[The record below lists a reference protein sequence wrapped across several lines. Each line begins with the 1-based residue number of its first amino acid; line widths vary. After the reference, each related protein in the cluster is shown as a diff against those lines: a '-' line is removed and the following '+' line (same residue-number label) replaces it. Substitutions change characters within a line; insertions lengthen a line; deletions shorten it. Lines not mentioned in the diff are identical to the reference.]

1 MANYDE
7 RYKFTGKERDAET
20 GYDYFGARYYASGN
34 LSWLSVD
41 PHADNYPN
49 ISPYA
54 YAAWNPIKYV
64 DPDGRDNYRY
74 DHKTGDF
81 VLQEKTNDNF
91 DQIGKY
97 KYNRKTGEYEPK
109 YYRFKKDIDGKPI
122 QKFYSAHRN
131 TDGKI
136 AKGILSDG
144 LNIKQSGKTF
154 VLNQTSPTEADYFK
168 FALLLDKV
176 AGVEISGYT
185 YNNKAVHFDS
195 YKNNSYNRSKTYI
208 FTFPEGYQN
217 IQHFHTHGH
226 AGYSEAIQPSKDYDI
241 PFKNQMISKNPGKD
255 ILFLILHNYGAPI
268 RY

>member
-1 MANYDE
+1 M
-7 RYKFTGKERDAET
+7 
-20 GYDYFGARYYASGN
+20 FGARYLWSDAGIFIG
-34 LSWLSVD
+34 VD
-41 PHADNYPN
+41 PLAGDYPW

-54 YAAWNPIKYV
+54 YAAWNPILFI

-109 YYRFKKDIDGKPI
+109 YYRFKKDKDGKPI

-136 AKGILSDG
+136 AKGILFDG

-154 VLNQTSPTEADYFK
+154 VLNQTSPTITDYFK

-195 YKNNSYNRSKTYI
+195 YKNNSYNRSKTYT
-208 FTFPEGYQN
+208 FTFPEGYKN

-241 PFKNQMISKNPGKD
+241 PFKNLMISKNPGKD
-255 ILFLILHNYGAPI
+255 ILFLILHNYGVPI

>member
-1 MANYDE
+1 M
-7 RYKFTGKERDAET
+7 
-20 GYDYFGARYYASGN
+20 
-34 LSWLSVD
+34 
-41 PHADNYPN
+41 
-49 ISPYA
+49 
-54 YAAWNPIKYV
+54 
-64 DPDGRDNYRY
+64 
-74 DHKTGDF
+74 
-81 VLQEKTNDNF
+81 QEKTNDNF

-109 YYRFKKDIDGKPI
+109 YYRFKKDKDGKPI

-136 AKGILSDG
+136 AKGILFDG

-154 VLNQTSPTEADYFK
+154 VLNQTSPTITDYFK

-195 YKNNSYNRSKTYI
+195 YKNNSYNRSKTYT

-241 PFKNQMISKNPGKD
+241 PFKNLMISKNPGKD
-255 ILFLILHNYGAPI
+255 ILFLILHNYGVPI